1 MLSKIWIVTLFE
13 IIERSLQS
21 GLQPTHRRMNGID
34 LGVHNVQ
41 RGLDALAVLLQPQK
55 QHLDIAQVG
64 RRPCDK
70 AAVVSPRFGG
80 LT

>member
-1 MLSKIWIVTLFE
+1 
-13 IIERSLQS
+13 
-21 GLQPTHRRMNGID
+21 MNGID

-70 AAVVSPRFGG
+70 AAAVSARFGG
-80 LT
+80 LTQHQRDEDDDPEHLPRGGLP